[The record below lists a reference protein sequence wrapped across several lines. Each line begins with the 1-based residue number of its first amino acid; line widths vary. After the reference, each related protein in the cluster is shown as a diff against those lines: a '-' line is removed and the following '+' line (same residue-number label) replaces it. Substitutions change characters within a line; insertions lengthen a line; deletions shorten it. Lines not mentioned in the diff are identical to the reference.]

1 MKTSFFCAIILKSLL
16 ENCLV
21 CAMPQLVLFVTEV
34 QIKTE
39 NKIERWFKKYNK
51 SKKTHSKVGIQNKYL
66 KLIALNQ
73 TQAILIVLGKFGSLG
88 TF

>member
-1 MKTSFFCAIILKSLL
+1 LL

-39 NKIERWFKKYNK
+39 NKIER
-51 SKKTHSKVGIQNKYL
+51 
-66 KLIALNQ
+66 
-73 TQAILIVLGKFGSLG
+73 
-88 TF
+88 